1 MKRINNTIGLI
12 LQDLLSLVGGRL
24 DIGSRVLLLLLL
36 LLLSTIVWVLAVRVL
51 VGN

>member
-1 MKRINNTIGLI
+1 MKRVNNTIGLI

-24 DIGSRVLLLLLL
+24 DIGARVL
-36 LLLSTIVWVLAVRVL
+36 LLLSTIVRVLAVRVL